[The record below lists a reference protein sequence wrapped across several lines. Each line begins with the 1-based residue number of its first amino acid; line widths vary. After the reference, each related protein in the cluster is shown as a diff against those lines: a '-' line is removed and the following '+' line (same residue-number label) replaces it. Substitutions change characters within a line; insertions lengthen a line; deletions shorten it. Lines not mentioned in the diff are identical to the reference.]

1 MFKQKTSLFLLLFG
15 TTILCTITFSF
26 FPPQSESGDVYSY
39 TDENGVIVVTN
50 TPLPE
55 KIRKKARKIESYKD
69 ITDEDRKRWEKE
81 KEDTMQAWRDSQATE
96 DERRKKRI
104 EAEEKARIE
113 TEKPEKLRRSEAEAG
128 EVVKAAIEAT
138 DRAAEAL
145 KTFP

>member
-15 TTILCTITFSF
+15 TIILCTITFSF

-39 TDENGVIVVTN
+39 TDEKGVIVITN
-50 TPLPE
+50 TPLPD
-55 KIRKKARKIESYKD
+55 KVRNKAKKVDSYKD

-81 KEDTMQAWRDSQATE
+81 KEDAMQAWRDSQATE

-113 TEKPEKLRRSEAEAG
+113 AEKPEKLRRLEAEAG
-128 EVVKAAIEAT
+128 EVVKAAKEAT

>member
-15 TTILCTITFSF
+15 TIILCTVTFSF
-26 FPPQSESGDVYSY
+26 FPPLSESGDVYTY
-39 TDENGVIVVTN
+39 TDEKGVIVVTN

-55 KIRKKARKIESYKD
+55 KIRNKAKKVGSYDD

-81 KEDTMQAWRDSQATE
+81 KEDARQAWRDSQATE

-113 TEKPEKLRRSEAEAG
+113 TEKPEKLRRLEAESG
-128 EVVKAAIEAT
+128 EAVKAAKET
-138 DRAAEAL
+138 TYRAAEAL
-145 KTFP
+145 KALP

>member
-15 TTILCTITFSF
+15 TIILCTITFSF

-39 TDENGVIVVTN
+39 TDEKGVIVVTN

-55 KIRKKARKIESYKD
+55 KMRNKAKKVGSYKD
-69 ITDEDRKRWEKE
+69 MTDEDRKRWEKE
-81 KEDTMQAWRDSQATE
+81 KEDAMQAWRDSQATE

-113 TEKPEKLRRSEAEAG
+113 GEGIMKTILREKIVLDARKG
-128 EVVKAAIEAT
+128 QHVN
-138 DRAAEAL
+138 
-145 KTFP
+145 